1 MWTKYF
7 KAYRVSPIMNHEED
21 QEETPADINQGDE
34 EQDDI
39 HDTTRNHFYVPFLH
53 RNCPSSTTDHK
64 N

>member
-1 MWTKYF
+1 
-7 KAYRVSPIMNHEED
+7 MNHEED